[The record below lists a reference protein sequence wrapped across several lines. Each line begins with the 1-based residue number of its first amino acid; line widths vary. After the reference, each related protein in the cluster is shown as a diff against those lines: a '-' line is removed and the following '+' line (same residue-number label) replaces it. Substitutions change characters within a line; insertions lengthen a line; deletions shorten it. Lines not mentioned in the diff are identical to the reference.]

1 MNGKLEK
8 LTIIAYLE
16 SDFKT
21 KHRKP
26 FVVMMNPEE
35 WIEESS
41 VAYTK
46 PAPAGSTGT
55 VPHFERIQAPKI
67 SLKLLFD
74 GTGVL
79 NTQNGVVSKLA
90 VSKLA
95 EDKITIDEN
104 LSSTLGTVSEQ
115 ITEFK
120 KITGVFV
127 GETHETPFLRLF
139 WGENKFSGRIS
150 TLKFTYTLFSS
161 DGKPL
166 RAIVDAEFIYAID
179 AELDKAI
186 NNLSS
191 PDLTHVRTVREGDT
205 LPLMCARIY
214 KNPKLYL
221 EIARVNGLSN
231 YRNLKVGSKLFF
243 PPINNN

>member
-8 LTIIAYLE
+8 LTIIPY
-16 SDFKT
+16 
-21 KHRKP
+21 
-26 FVVMMNPEE
+26 
-35 WIEESS
+35 SS
-41 VAYTK
+41 NAYTERAGE
-46 PAPAGSTGT
+46 PYVVLINPDELVEEMNVEYTAPATDGGAGATGT
-55 VPHFERIQAPKI
+55 FKMIKAPKM

-79 NTQNGVVSKLA
+79 NTENGKISSLA
-90 VSKLA
+90 VNEKKLGL
-95 EDKITIDEN
+95 DEA

-115 ITEFK
+115 IKKFK
-120 KITGVFV
+120 EVTTDIKGVI
-127 GETHETPFLRLF
+127 HEPGYVKLF
-139 WGENKFSGRIS
+139 WGETSFQGRIL
-150 TLKFTYTLFSS
+150 TLKITYTLFSS

-166 RAIVDAEFIYAID
+166 RAIGEAVFQNDLASLERNQR
-179 AELDKAI
+179 E
-186 NNLSS
+186 NRTS

-231 YRNLKVGSKLFF
+231 YRNLEVGAKLFF